1 VYQRRSKAFRRGTA
15 LNFFSGYKKREQAA
29 LEVLRDLIVGK
40 YVLIWL
46 YFLLH
51 RSTCRY

>member
-1 VYQRRSKAFRRGTA
+1 VYQRRSKALRRGTA
-15 LNFFSGYKKREQAA
+15 LNFFRGYKKREQAA